1 MHQRAIDLEPGNAEA
16 YNNIGAA
23 YLVHGDFEQAAAA
36 YREALSRQRSSLTYS
51 NIGTN
56 YYYLGRYE
64 DAAVMYREAIS
75 LAPKDFTLWGNLAD
89 ALAQLPE
96 RESDTQQAYQRAR
109 TLAEQ
114 ELSVNPAQ
122 SYVMAPLA
130 HYCARLGDDDCAK
143 DRIAEGLNAKTTEFY
158 THYYAALVRLQLDED
173 QQAIV
178 EIMRAVELG
187 FPLEMLEADPML
199 APVRD
204 HQQLVA
210 LIQGGKTARK

>member
-1 MHQRAIDLEPGNAEA
+1 MYQRVIELEPGNAEA
-16 YNNIGAA
+16 YNNIGVA
-23 YLVHGDFEQAAAA
+23 YVVNGDFQAAAEA
-36 YREALSRQRSSLTYS
+36 YREALSRQPTSLTYS

-64 DAAVMYREAIS
+64 DATVMYREAIN

-89 ALAQLPE
+89 AMVQIPGRGA
-96 RESDTQQAYQRAR
+96 DTGNAYQQAR

-114 ELSVNPAQ
+114 ELAVNPAQ
-122 SYVMAPLA
+122 SLALAALA
-130 HYCARLGDDDCAK
+130 HYCARLGDYDCATQK
-143 DRIAEGLNAKTTEFY
+143 IAEALKGETTEFY
-158 THYYAALVRLQLDED
+158 VHYLIALVQLQLDDD

-204 HQQLVA
+204 HQRLA
-210 LIQGGKTARK
+210 TLLQGGKTARE